1 MAAEKDKFELTAVRT
16 AVHGTAEGR
25 ITAADHFIDIFHFSI
40 PRVESI
46 YNFFIMVFKNGL

>member
-1 MAAEKDKFELTAVRT
+1 MAAERDKFELTAVRT
-16 AVHGTAEGR
+16 AVHGTAKGR

-40 PRVESI
+40 LRVESI